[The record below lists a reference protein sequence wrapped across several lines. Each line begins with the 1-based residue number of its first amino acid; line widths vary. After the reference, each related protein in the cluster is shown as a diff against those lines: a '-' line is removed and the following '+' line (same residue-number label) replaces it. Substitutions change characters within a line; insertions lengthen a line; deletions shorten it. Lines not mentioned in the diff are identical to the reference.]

1 MILKII
7 LISLISL
14 LFLFILFV
22 VFYGI
27 IAYFMFNKIFRRG
40 ECKSFLDIDLS
51 KTHYAPHIEK
61 IRENIKKLQNIPYN
75 DVYIENDKLRLH
87 GRFIDLKGNKVVI
100 MAHGYHATPFNNFQ
114 TSALAF
120 IDHGYSVLLIDERAH
135 NDSEGNF
142 SYVGL
147 REQYDLLEWI
157 KWVELETCASNI
169 ILYGVSM
176 GSATLGYLS
185 NKIDDTK
192 VRAMVMD
199 CGFTS
204 FYDVIFYSEKKKVFS
219 FLSLF
224 YLRMYAK
231 IFLKIDIKTSTL
243 ESLKETNTPIYFI
256 HGLLD
261 EMVPYEHTI
270 ASFNATKS
278 PKKVRYVSGAG
289 HTTGFLIDYDFLNKD
304 LFEFLDLYLK

>member
-22 VFYGI
+22 VLYGVVSYI
-27 IAYFMFNKIFRRG
+27 MFKKIFQRG
-40 ECKSFLDIDLS
+40 ECKSFLDLDLS
-51 KTHYAPHIEK
+51 KTHYAPYIGK
-61 IRENIKKLQNIPYN
+61 IRENIRKLQNIPYN
-75 DVYIENDKLRLH
+75 DVYIDNDKLRLH
-87 GRFIDLKGNKVVI
+87 GRFIDLKGNNVVI

-120 IDHGYSVLLIDERAH
+120 IEHGYSVLLIDERAH
-135 NDSEGNF
+135 NDSEGNYT
-142 SYVGL
+142 YVGL

-157 KWVELETCASNI
+157 KWVSTMDNVKNI

-176 GSATLGYLS
+176 GSATLGYVS
-185 NKIDDTK
+185 NKLEGTL

-204 FYDVIFYSEKKKVFS
+204 FYDEIFYKEKNNAFS

-224 YLRMYAK
+224 YLRLYAK
-231 IFLKIDIKTSTL
+231 IFLKIDIKKSTM
-243 ESLKETNTPIYFI
+243 ESLKETNIPIYFI
-256 HGLLD
+256 HGLED

-270 ASFNATKS
+270 ANFNIVSS

-289 HTTGFLIDYDFLNKD
+289 HTTGFLIDYEFLNND
-304 LFEFLDLYLK
+304 LFSFFDNYLQ